1 MKNEATELTLKEKI
15 NDGLTRHWKLA
26 TIIFTTLLIIMA
38 VILVI
43 GYLNRGKVA
52 ESAMLAEDIQSSYTA
67 WMQEAPENRDNTELE
82 AMISRGLED
91 YPKMFAAQ
99 RALFTR
105 GLMALENKEWDVA
118 SEAFETLADNWDES
132 YLAPVSLYNAGAA
145 REEAGDPEGAGA
157 LWQRLVDNYAEVS
170 PDAPEALFN
179 LGRLAEE
186 NGDTSEA
193 VGFYKDVNSRFPKSR
208 WTDLSKSRILVL
220 EGRS

>member
-52 ESAMLAEDIQSSYTA
+52 ESAMLAEDIQSSYTS
-67 WMQEAPENRDNTELE
+67 WMQEAPENRDDTELE
-82 AMISRGLED
+82 AMISRALED

-118 SEAFETLADNWDES
+118 SEAFETLADNWDGS

-145 REEAGDPEGAGA
+145 REEAGDLEGAGA

-208 WTDLSKSRILVL
+208 
-220 EGRS
+220 

>member
-1 MKNEATELTLKEKI
+1 MQKEATELTFKEKI
-15 NDGLTRHWKLA
+15 SDGLARHWKLA
-26 TIIFTTLLIIMA
+26 TIIFTAILVIMA
-38 VILVI
+38 VILVV

-52 ESAMLAEDIQSSYTA
+52 DSAMLAEDIQSSYTA

-105 GLMALENKEWDVA
+105 GLMALENKEWDSA
-118 SEAFETLADNWDES
+118 SEAFETLADSWDES

-145 REEAGDPEGAGA
+145 REEAGDMERAA
-157 LWQRLVDNYAEVS
+157 VLWQRLVDNYAEVS

-179 LGRLAEE
+179 LGRLAEK
-186 NGDTSEA
+186 NGNTSEA
-193 VGFYKDVNSRFPKSR
+193 VDFYKDVNSRFPKSR

-220 EGRS
+220 EGLS